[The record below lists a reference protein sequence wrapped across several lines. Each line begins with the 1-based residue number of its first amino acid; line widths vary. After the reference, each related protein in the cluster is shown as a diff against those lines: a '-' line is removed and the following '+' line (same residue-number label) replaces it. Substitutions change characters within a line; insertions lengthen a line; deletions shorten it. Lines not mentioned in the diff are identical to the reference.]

1 MKNSVPLPHDGSTF
15 WKFLCLLITYI
26 FRPYLCT
33 FEVDGREHIPESGG
47 VVVASNHTMGPD
59 YVILAYGS
67 TRQIYYMAKSESFEI
82 NPWLSKF
89 LHAVGTFPVKR
100 FSQDADALNE
110 AIELVKSGK
119 VLGMFPEGTRSR
131 TGLLSHGRSGTVR
144 IAAEANAPIV
154 PAIVLNANRLLYRFK
169 HPFASRVHVPMRFGK
184 PIIVD
189 PIVLEDPDALH
200 ETTEQMMIAIA
211 ELLPPERLRI
221 VCGIYSGRVRT

>member
-1 MKNSVPLPHDGSTF
+1 MKNSVPLPHDGSVF

-33 FEVDGREHIPESGG
+33 LKVDGREHIPKSGG
-47 VVVASNHTMGPD
+47 VVLASNHTMGPD
-59 YVILAYGS
+59 YVILGYTS
-67 TRQIYYMAKSESFEI
+67 TRQVFYMAKSESFEI

-89 LHAVGTFPVKR
+89 LYAVGTFPVKR

-110 AIELVKSGK
+110 AIELVKTGK

-131 TGLLSHGRSGTVR
+131 TGLLNQGRSGTVR

-154 PAIVLNANRLLYRFK
+154 PAIVLNANKLLYRFK
-169 HPFASRVHVPMRFGK
+169 HPFAARDHMSVRFGK

-189 PIVLEDPDALH
+189 PIVLDDPEALRV
-200 ETTEQMMIAIA
+200 TTEQMMIAIA
-211 ELLPPERLRI
+211 ELLPPERRGLYADM
-221 VCGIYSGRVRT
+221 V